1 MLLGVGIITASCNVY
16 EDFEGCPSGFSV
28 QFVYTYNM
36 MNVDAFAEEVNNVTL
51 FIFDENGLFVKKQ
64 YEEGEALKK
73 EGYRMLVDLEPGT
86 YQLVTWAG
94 MNEKYFECPDLVPG
108 ESVIE
113 DLKVKTVRLDDQ
125 TEREKMDALWHSYS
139 EDVVVKKD
147 VYTHHVA
154 SLVKNTNKLRVILQN
169 TQGKSLRTSEF
180 DFTITADNGYMNY
193 DNNLLPDPEITYL
206 PYVLEDQVIGEEPDG
221 LPLTAAVAEMNTMRL
236 MENEDYRLLI
246 TRKND
251 RKIILNVN
259 LNSYLL
265 LTKMEEHDMS
275 PQEYLDRQD
284 EYTIIFFL
292 TPSDTAEGGYVC
304 LTVSINGW
312 TIRLNEGEL

>member
-1 MLLGVGIITASCNVY
+1 MRIHFSHITRRYFSFLLLACFAVSCNVY

-125 TEREKMDALWHSYS
+125 TEREKMDALWHSYL
-139 EDVVVKKD
+139 
-147 VYTHHVA
+147 
-154 SLVKNTNKLRVILQN
+154 SLIH
-169 TQGKSLRTSEF
+169 
-180 DFTITADNGYMNY
+180 I
-193 DNNLLPDPEITYL
+193 
-206 PYVLEDQVIGEEPDG
+206 
-221 LPLTAAVAEMNTMRL
+221 
-236 MENEDYRLLI
+236 
-246 TRKND
+246 
-251 RKIILNVN
+251 
-259 LNSYLL
+259 
-265 LTKMEEHDMS
+265 
-275 PQEYLDRQD
+275 
-284 EYTIIFFL
+284 
-292 TPSDTAEGGYVC
+292 
-304 LTVSINGW
+304 
-312 TIRLNEGEL
+312 